1 MRRVVQCRHR
11 QGFVGLHHRLSTRV
25 RETPDFRARS
35 GSAAIISA
43 TVLLSAFCD
52 DERACAGSDT
62 AASPAGDAHE
72 SQAAAQLH
80 LERRLIRI
88 LNVSSQ
94 HWRKASQPGFVRVP
108 CTDAVLEVFM
118 IDRLREIAFPRV
130 GCAGRAE
137 PCERCDRTLEGTLH
151 GGRLSCVG
159 RQRGREDSAGGGHD
173 ELLGLESRVGE
184 AKPSSPWPPSGT
196 ADAHGVDATTPR

>member
-1 MRRVVQCRHR
+1 
-11 QGFVGLHHRLSTRV
+11 V

-108 CTDAVLEVFM
+108 CTDAVLEIFM
-118 IDRLREIAFPRV
+118 ID
-130 GCAGRAE
+130 
-137 PCERCDRTLEGTLH
+137 
-151 GGRLSCVG
+151 
-159 RQRGREDSAGGGHD
+159 
-173 ELLGLESRVGE
+173 
-184 AKPSSPWPPSGT
+184 
-196 ADAHGVDATTPR
+196 